1 MTNLYLIT
9 HNEKN
14 QTNVKLK
21 PKCPEPLK
29 GCEPSSYAK
38 EGASHLKSIF
48 NDNPKKCFE
57 NAIKK
62 NAFSETRIIDNNYDY
77 IMYMCS
83 NSKYDFFKSKV
94 TKTKWKVLR

>member
-1 MTNLYLIT
+1 MTNLYLISENENINT
-9 HNEKN
+9 CPKPSEGCSPHN
-14 QTNVKLK
+14 LHFR
-21 PKCPEPLK
+21 
-29 GCEPSSYAK
+29 
-38 EGASHLKSIF
+38 GASHLKSIF
-48 NDNPKKCFE
+48 DDDPKKCFE

-62 NAFSETRIIDNNYDY
+62 KAFSETRVIDNNYDY

>member
-1 MTNLYLIT
+1 MTNLYLISENENINT
-9 HNEKN
+9 CPKPSEGCSPHNLHFK
-14 QTNVKLK
+14 
-21 PKCPEPLK
+21 
-29 GCEPSSYAK
+29 
-38 EGASHLKSIF
+38 GASHLKSIF
-48 NDNPKKCFE
+48 DDDPKKCFE

-62 NAFSETRIIDNNYDY
+62 KAFSETRVIDNNYDY

>member
-1 MTNLYLIT
+1 MTNLYLIS
-9 HNEKN
+9 HNEN
-14 QTNVKLK
+14 QTNVELK
-21 PKCPEPLK
+21 PINQ
-29 GCEPSSYAK
+29 K
-38 EGASHLKSIF
+38 EGVSHLKSIF

>member
-1 MTNLYLIT
+1 MTNLYLAID
-9 HNEKN
+9 NEN
-14 QTNVKLK
+14 ENMTMLNV
-21 PKCPEPLK
+21 EQ
-29 GCEPSSYAK
+29 K

-48 NDNPKKCFE
+48 NDKPKKCFE

-62 NAFSETRIIDNNYDY
+62 NAFSETRIIDGGYDY

>member
-1 MTNLYLIT
+1 MTNLYLAID
-9 HNEKN
+9 NEN
-14 QTNVKLK
+14 ENMTMLNV
-21 PKCPEPLK
+21 EQ
-29 GCEPSSYAK
+29 K

-48 NDNPKKCFE
+48 NDEPKKCFQ
-57 NAIKK
+57 NAINK
-62 NAFSETRIIDNNYDY
+62 NAFSETRIIDGGYDY

>member
-1 MTNLYLIT
+1 MTNLYLIS
-9 HNEKN
+9 HNEN
-14 QTNVKLK
+14 QTNVELK
-21 PKCPEPLK
+21 PINQ
-29 GCEPSSYAK
+29 K

-48 NDNPKKCFE
+48 NDDPKKCFE

>member
-1 MTNLYLIT
+1 MTNLYLAID
-9 HNEKN
+9 NEN
-14 QTNVKLK
+14 ENMTMLNV
-21 PKCPEPLK
+21 EQ
-29 GCEPSSYAK
+29 K

-48 NDNPKKCFE
+48 NDEPKKCFQ
-57 NAIKK
+57 NAINK
-62 NAFSETRIIDNNYDY
+62 NSFSETRIIDGGYDY

>member
-1 MTNLYLIT
+1 MTNLYLISENENIKT
-9 HNEKN
+9 CPKPSEGCSPHN
-14 QTNVKLK
+14 LHFR
-21 PKCPEPLK
+21 
-29 GCEPSSYAK
+29 
-38 EGASHLKSIF
+38 GASHLKSIF
-48 NDNPKKCFE
+48 DDDPKKCFE

-62 NAFSETRIIDNNYDY
+62 KAFSETRVIDNNYDY

>member
-21 PKCPEPLK
+21 PNENETIPFIQKSLH
-29 GCEPSSYAK
+29 
-38 EGASHLKSIF
+38 GASHLKSIF
-48 NDNPKKCFE
+48 NDDPKKCFE